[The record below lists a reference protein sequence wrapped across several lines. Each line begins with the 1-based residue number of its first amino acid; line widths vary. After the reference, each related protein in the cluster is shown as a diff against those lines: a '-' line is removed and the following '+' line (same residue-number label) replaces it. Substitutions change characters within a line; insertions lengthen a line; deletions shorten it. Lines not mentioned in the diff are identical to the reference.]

1 MMDVEPKWFALHR
14 LIHASMNV
22 PGQWEP
28 VSDVEAPATY
38 ADNAFYASLRW
49 RDRDILNMLDKV
61 SPFERTCEGGGC

>member
-1 MMDVEPKWFALHR
+1 
-14 LIHASMNV
+14 MNV

-61 SPFERTCEGGGC
+61 SPLSELANDVGVDLCPQPLLIVSDVIVRAA